1 MKKEEKLKKKE
12 KVEEEKIEKKK
23 RHGSLFRSMVTASRQ
38 IRRFIFS
45 RYFITLLIIVAELL
59 LVEHLIYTIAEN
71 MLITTS
77 VFIVFYVVG
86 FVHLVNRDTS
96 PENKL
101 TWLVVLAVPI
111 AGTVLYFLFFDRRL
125 SQKEIRLLVDSREQM
140 ARFEENEIE
149 ISDMS
154 PHYGKIRALLSD
166 DTLARVYR
174 GTSSTFFAQGED
186 YFESL
191 IKDLSEAKRYIYL
204 EYFII
209 GSGKLWDR
217 IHSILK
223 EKAGAG
229 LDVRILYDDIG
240 CMQTLPSYYE
250 YVLRSEG
257 IKAYRFGRVTP
268 KLSSVHNNRD
278 HRKIAVIDGIIGY
291 TGGVNIADEYVNLKE
306 KCGHWRDGGIRLYG
320 DGTEGL
326 LRLFLSSWDFT
337 IGENTDYT
345 ASFIDREKTN
355 EDDGGIYIP
364 FGSGPAPVYN
374 QKVGK
379 NLILNIV
386 NQATKYVYVTTPYLI
401 MDHELTE
408 AFCKAVSR
416 GVKVRIITPGVPD
429 KRLVKVMT
437 KSSYPY
443 LIKSGVE
450 IYEYLP
456 GFIHEKTMICDDQYL
471 ISSTINL
478 DYRSLVHHFEDGV
491 LVVDSPVIKGA
502 LAAFEETISK
512 SDFRDQN
519 EAKLTFIEWALR
531 NLIKIFAPVL

>member
-1 MKKEEKLKKKE
+1 MKKEEKLKKRE
-12 KVEEEKIEKKK
+12 KAEEEKIEKKK

-59 LVEHLIYTIAEN
+59 LVEHLIYIIAEN

-77 VFIVFYVVG
+77 VFIAFYVVG

-140 ARFEENEIE
+140 GRFEENEIE
-149 ISDMS
+149 ISDTS

-191 IKDLSEAKRYIYL
+191 IKDLGEAKKYIYL

-209 GSGKLWDR
+209 ESGKLWDR

-268 KLSSVHNNRD
+268 RLSSVHNNRD

-306 KCGHWRDGGIRLYG
+306 KCGHWRDGGIRLHG
-320 DGTEGL
+320 DGAEGL

-345 ASFIDREKTN
+345 SSFVDREKTS
-355 EDDGGIYIP
+355 EDDGGLYIP
-364 FGSGPAPVYN
+364 FGSGPAPMYN

-456 GFIHEKTMICDDQYL
+456 GFIHEKTMICDDRYL

-491 LVVDSPVIKGA
+491 FVIDSPVIKDA
-502 LAAFEETISK
+502 LEVFEETISK

-519 EAKLTFIEWALR
+519 EAKLTFIEWAIR